1 MPTPLHVLL
10 VDERHDQLAMVAEFL
25 LRRDCRVESCADP
38 VEALA
43 AIEHRRAAG
52 DPYDILLLA
61 QRHPDPALLQQF
73 RRRDSRIAL
82 ALCSPAVRTDPD
94 LAAQAGRWGWRTL
107 FDIPID
113 LQRLESFVTQTR
125 NAATATGTYRRRPSD
140 SGGGSGEGPFFGTSR
155 IAAEPLTGATVRSPR
170 PADLPASPAPPEST
184 SYQRQRSAYFFTETA
199 PQTSRT
205 ARATAPITGRI
216 RRSVTGRI
224 EADVRPSTNTYG
236 RQPPTPAEH
245 IDTDRIP
252 SDQKKVACAFCRK
265 PFVVQR
271 KSEAYTVICIHCGQM
286 NRIMP
291 G

>member
-82 ALCSPAVRTDPD
+82 ALCSPAVRTIPD
-94 LAAQAGRWGWRTL
+94 LATQAARWGWRIL

-113 LQRLESFVTQTR
+113 LQRLEVFLTQTR
-125 NAATATGTYRRRPSD
+125 NTAAATGTYRRRPSD
-140 SGGGSGEGPFFGTSR
+140 NGGGSGEGPFFGTSR
-155 IAAEPLTGATVRSPR
+155 IAAEPLTGVTVRNPQ
-170 PADLPASPAPPEST
+170 PADLPAPPENA
-184 SYQRQRSAYFFTETA
+184 SYQRQRSASFFTEA
-199 PQTSRT
+199 AVPQTSRT
-205 ARATAPITGRI
+205 ASPGTTGRI

-224 EADVRPSTNTYG
+224 ETDPRPSTSTYG
-236 RQPPTPAEH
+236 RQPPTPAGH

-271 KSEAYTVICIHCGQM
+271 KTEAYTVICIHCGQM